1 MDSKE
6 GMKDPVQDISK
17 EIQLEFKKKEKEAIL
32 LNLLVKLQKI
42 ITMKDLDVE
51 LLDRWGYIVDDSM
64 EKVLNHQNLMHPKD
78 IQEMFQKNLF
88 SATKEIKNVE
98 EKNKELESEI
108 LELMMKLKQVENS
121 KLEKDQ
127 LVVLSTKKE
136 DIQFNEPKIETSGG
150 LPVPLE
156 VSSGPPPP
164 PELSIGPNSGPPL
177 IPSGGPPGPPGIS
190 TGPSGPGPSG
200 GPPGPP
206 GVSTG
211 PPGPPKLGGPPS
223 GPGFITKKS
232 NYPTVELSPIQVPI
246 KSLFIEKIEKRK
258 IDQSI
263 FIKKGL
269 VIKSNELRNEFDL
282 DEITNL
288 FKKEKKEISNV
299 SKPQIET
306 VPTANLLDGKISQ
319 NIAIALNSISRRG
332 LNTNEKIRST
342 LLSMNPN
349 IEDEILS
356 QLTSIVP
363 PREEMEKIIEYE
375 GDLDFSEV
383 EKYLKFISDIP
394 NLEERLKCWEIL
406 TSFELNVSR
415 IFPPFEFSL
424 NAFEQLM
431 SSEKF
436 LLILSF
442 ILSLTNLLNAKN
454 ESKIQYGFT
463 MEGLNTLYGAR
474 MNNGITV
481 IRYLIKILTKR
492 DEYFVNK
499 ILEELNFIKMS
510 GKIDFEQ
517 LEEDIGEFK
526 DQYQLVKK
534 QHEIVQ
540 KSNIKDDQFCE
551 VISGLIDKF
560 EISLF
565 KIEEYQIKMKKT
577 LSELSQLFGDPSIEK
592 FPKKKDEKH
601 FFKQLDDFLSV
612 IVQANEANKVAL
624 QKEEKK
630 RKKEEKKK
638 DVVNEEDLRSG
649 ALIRKKMKSK
659 SIKNENEL
667 L

>member
-17 EIQLEFKKKEKEAIL
+17 EIQLEFKKKEKESIL
-32 LNLLVKLQKI
+32 LNLLEKLQKI
-42 ITMKDLDVE
+42 VTMKDLDVE
-51 LLDRWGYIVDDSM
+51 VLDCWGDIVDDSM

-98 EKNKELESEI
+98 EKNKQLESEK
-108 LELMMKLKQVENS
+108 LELMMKLKEVENS

-127 LVVLSTKKE
+127 LVALTTKKE
-136 DIQFNEPKIETSGG
+136 DIQLNEPKIET
-150 LPVPLE
+150 VPLE

-164 PELSIGPNSGPPL
+164 PGPSIGPTSGPPEPL
-177 IPSGGPPGPPGIS
+177 IPY
-190 TGPSGPGPSG
+190 G

-223 GPGFITKKS
+223 GPGFNTKKS

-269 VIKSNELRNEFDL
+269 IIKSNELRNEFDL

-332 LNTNEKIRST
+332 LNSNEKIRST
-342 LLSMNPN
+342 LLSMNPI

-375 GDLDFSEV
+375 GDLELSEV

-481 IRYLIKILTKR
+481 IRYLIKLLTKR
-492 DEYFVNK
+492 DEYFVTK

-540 KSNIKDDQFCE
+540 KSNINDDQFCE

-560 EISLF
+560 DISLF

-638 DVVNEEDLRSG
+638 DVVDEEDLRSG

-659 SIKNENEL
+659 SIKNEDEL